1 MKLDHIVILLS
12 DPDRCIGFYESLL
25 PLLGFS
31 KTRDHVFANAEGI
44 HLDFRAADEPE
55 RGYHRYAPGLNHMGF
70 TAAGRNAIERIGE
83 AMAAAGFDVPA
94 IQEFED
100 GSALFLKDHDG
111 MRIEVGSYR

>member
-12 DPDRCIGFYESLL
+12 DVDRCLPFYEALL

-31 KTRDHVFANAEGI
+31 KTRDHVFANDEGI
-44 HLDFRAADEPE
+44 HLDFRSAAEPD

-70 TAAGRNAIERIGE
+70 TARDRTQIERIGK
-83 AMAAAGFDVPA
+83 AMLAAGFEVPE

-100 GSALFLKDHDG
+100 GSALFLKDNDG
-111 MRIEVGSYR
+111 MRIEIGVCR